1 MVYGRIHG
9 IRPQGNTYNVMWLM
23 LFSPCA
29 VISEQRKKSDTFK
42 SLKCLSKKDRSVLGE
57 EEDKRYFSLKV
68 WKERAKWQRMH
79 LCCSKI
85 RM

>member
-1 MVYGRIHG
+1 MGSGHKEIH
-9 IRPQGNTYNVMWLM
+9 IIVLLM

-29 VISEQRKKSDTFK
+29 VISVQRKESSTLK
-42 SLKCLSKKDRSVLGE
+42 SLECLSKKDGTVLGK

-68 WKERAKWQRMH
+68 WKEKAKWQRRH
-79 LCCSKI
+79 LCCSRI